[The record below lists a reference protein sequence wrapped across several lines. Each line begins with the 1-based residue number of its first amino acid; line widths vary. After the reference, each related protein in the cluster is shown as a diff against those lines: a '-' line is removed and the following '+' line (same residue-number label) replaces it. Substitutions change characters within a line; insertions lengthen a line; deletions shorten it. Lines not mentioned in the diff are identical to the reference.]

1 MSLTVISRGEWCRA
15 LGWDSSPVTSA
26 RVRDV
31 LPLCQAASDSAA
43 REQHLLCA
51 SSALCVQR
59 ASQSSA
65 SCAFLKYPGGCTTS
79 QVKAVEATAH
89 PRDLHPGP
97 STCVAGVMALQLSHL
112 FILRLPLRSQLDGL
126 QPLDTLGF
134 EPRAFR
140 MRSGCDTT
148 TPCAHGIIAVV
159 NSHNHWPHRCPKAW
173 LRAQDSSHPR
183 GRWAEHTPK
192 SKKLLAHPRTTNVSV
207 ASLASW

>member
-97 STCVAGVMALQLSHL
+97 SACVANVMPLYHFHL
-112 FILRLPLRSQLDGL
+112 LILRRALSAKLAGL
-126 QPLDTLGF
+126 LPLDTLGF

-148 TPCAHGIIAVV
+148 YTM
-159 NSHNHWPHRCPKAW
+159 CP
-173 LRAQDSSHPR
+173 
-183 GRWAEHTPK
+183 
-192 SKKLLAHPRTTNVSV
+192 
-207 ASLASW
+207 